1 MSDHLI
7 KNKISLR
14 GNSIFSKPTELC
26 TPSSNHF
33 YRQIAL
39 KMSIEPICLSTM
51 IEIKRS
57 EI

>member
-7 KNKISLR
+7 KNKTSLR
-14 GNSIFSKPTELC
+14 GNSIFSKPAEIC

-39 KMSIEPICLSTM
+39 KMSIKSVYPQ
-51 IEIKRS
+51 
-57 EI
+57 